1 MNKQLTAARAQHK
14 VSEKIKY
21 RLVFLFSLI
30 LIGMG
35 LLLDPPLIILKGLW
49 AISISSSVLITD
61 YIQIAGLGAAFV
73 NSGLLTLLSVLLAKL
88 NKVRMSGPLIAALYT
103 MSGFSFF
110 GKTLLNS
117 LPITLGVFL
126 FARLQKKPF
135 SSYIIVNLFGT
146 ALAPAVSVVAFGFG
160 LPPFVGML
168 VGTLVGVVIG
178 FVLPPLASHFLSF
191 HQGFSLY
198 NVGFT
203 AGIIG
208 MVFTA
213 IMRLFNYDISNV
225 NHVSSGNNLLLA
237 SFLYASFIGLL
248 VIGWAL
254 NERSVKGY
262 SRILKSSGKLVTDFI
277 ALEGYGLTLINMGIM
292 GIAATSYVLLIGGQL
307 SGAVLGGI
315 YTVVGFSAYGV
326 HLRNSIPIVLGV
338 YLTSFLTGGDPNSA
352 SVLLTT
358 LFGTTLAPIAGYY
371 GPVAGLLA
379 GGLHMALVSNV
390 GFLHGG
396 INLYN
401 NGFSGGF
408 IAAFLVPI
416 LDSLVKIREGNK
428 PEIRG

>member
-1 MNKQLTAARAQHK
+1 MNKRLTAAQRAQHK

-21 RLVFLFSLI
+21 RLVFAFSLI

-35 LLLDPPLIILKGLW
+35 VLLDPPLTILKGLW
-49 AISISSSVLITD
+49 TISISSSVLITD

-73 NSGLLTLLSVLLAKL
+73 NSGLLTLLSVLLAKF

-110 GKTLLNS
+110 GKTLFNS

-126 FARLQKKPF
+126 FAKLQKKPF

-146 ALAPAVSVVAFGFG
+146 ALAPAVSLVAFGIG
-160 LPPFVGML
+160 LPPLLGIA
-168 VGTLVGVVIG
+168 VGTIVGVVIG
-178 FVLPPLASHFLSF
+178 FILPPLASHFLSF

-213 IMRLFNYDISNV
+213 MMRLFNYDISNV
-225 NHVSSGNNLLLA
+225 NLVSSGNNGLLGT
-237 SFLYASFIGLL
+237 FLYLSFIGLL
-248 VIGWAL
+248 GIGWVL
-254 NERSVKGY
+254 NERSFSGF
-262 SRILKSSGKLVTDFI
+262 SRIFSASGKLVTDFI
-277 ALEGYGLTLINMGIM
+277 VLEGYGLTLINMGIM
-292 GIAATSYVLLIGGQL
+292 GMAATSYVLLIGGQL

-326 HLRNSIPIVLGV
+326 HFRNSLPIVLGV

-416 LDSLVKIREGNK
+416 LDSLGKIKEERK
-428 PEIRG
+428 S